1 MKNVWIQKQE
11 SMRGEVLG
19 VISRVSYFWVV
30 MGWRRED
37 PEHEKDISKPWIF
50 REERESAK
58 KILISNFTFYLLI

>member
-37 PEHEKDISKPWIF
+37 PEHVKDISKPWIF